1 MVIDITDSNYDEIVN
16 SGKPVVIDFYAE
28 WCIPCNT
35 LHPVIESL
43 SDEYSGNVIIARCDT
58 EENNELV
65 NKFGIRNVP
74 TLIYLKDGNAVNR
87 TTGAMSKSAISS
99 SIASII

>member
-58 EENNELV
+58 EEN
-65 NKFGIRNVP
+65 K
-74 TLIYLKDGNAVNR
+74 YKLKDMKTGNEQLVD
-87 TTGAMSKSAISS
+87 ISQM
-99 SIASII
+99 IRILKQ